1 MWRQELQDHCRR
13 WSLDLCHDQ
22 RSLSPVTDQAS
33 QRNRGVVNC
42 LSVFVCVIIPTSDP
56 GMEYIQIAS
65 RHLCYRCRRL
75 FHYQQADMVEIAT
88 QLAVLLCQLGRSS
101 VGVVP
106 DSQGEVL
113 SSKPGW
119 ANKYYAST
127 LAYFVNDISRL
138 DCALHCRSSV
148 QRIRELFI
156 KAELLCY
163 QTWFIDRS
171 IIST

>member
-65 RHLCYRCRRL
+65 RHQCCRCRRL
-75 FHYQQADMVEIAT
+75 SHYQQAGMVVKAT
-88 QLAVLLCQLGRSS
+88 RLSVLLCQLGRSS
-101 VGVVP
+101 VGVAPYSQEEVP
-106 DSQGEVL
+106 

-127 LAYFVNDISRL
+127 YIYTCLYWLL
-138 DCALHCRSSV
+138 DCALRCRSSV
-148 QRIRELFI
+148 QGIRWLFQ
-156 KAELLCY
+156 KDKLRWY
-163 QTWFIDRS
+163 RQMVRWQVHK
-171 IIST
+171 